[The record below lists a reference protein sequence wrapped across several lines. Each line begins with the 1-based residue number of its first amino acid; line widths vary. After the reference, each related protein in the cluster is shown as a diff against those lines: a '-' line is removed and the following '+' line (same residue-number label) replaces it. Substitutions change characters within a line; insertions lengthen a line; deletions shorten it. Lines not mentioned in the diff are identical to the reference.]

1 MKLNIKTLLLLPVC
15 TLCLLAL
22 TGCIAVPVEDGGHG
36 HEGYG
41 HHDAVVVA
49 PVPVV
54 VVGPPVVFVR

>member
-1 MKLNIKTLLLLPVC
+1 MKLNTLLLLPVC

-22 TGCIAVPVEDGGHG
+22 TGCVLVPEGGDRHG